1 MKVSECH
8 IANPAGSDTGPE
20 MNAVV
25 DPICGHPWGKATV
38 VSAGEEVWALLQ
50 LQEKRG
56 RAVIRVNQHK
66 WVQMWQDSNPAA
78 GLSTFITKRP
88 AVLRVSV
95 CVCAQSCPALG
106 EPMDCSPSGSSIHGI
121 FEARILHW
129 ATSSSRGSSQPRNW
143 TRVLWSSALA
153 GGFLT
158 TSTTWEAP
166 AILL

>member
-20 MNAVV
+20 MNTVV

-38 VSAGEEVWALLQ
+38 VSAGEVWALLQ

-66 WVQMWQDSNPAA
+66 WVQMWQDSNSAA
-78 GLSTFITKRP
+78 GLYTFITKRP

-95 CVCAQSCPALG
+95 CVLLSHVQLLA
-106 EPMDCSPSGSSIHGI
+106 SP
-121 FEARILHW
+121 
-129 ATSSSRGSSQPRNW
+129 W
-143 TRVLWSSALA
+143 TVAHQAPPSM
-153 GGFLT
+153 GFLRQEYCT
-158 TSTTWEAP
+158 GP
-166 AILL
+166 LLPPGNLLNPGIEPVFFGLLH